1 MLMAYTHS
9 KKSPA
14 VLKNDPVDPDGT
26 DWVYFSYGDWL
37 RDGETITAHSA
48 LVENGTVVT
57 DSTLLGD
64 MTDSEGTPFTNVYGV
79 QFSVAADA
87 TQVIVTHRKSTATS
101 GSVNLGRL
109 NIDHSALLSVKS
121 L

>member
-1 MLMAYTHS
+1 MAYTHS

-37 RDGETITAHSA
+37 RDGETISAHSA

-57 DSTLLGD
+57 DSTLLGE
-64 MTDSEGTPFTNVYGV
+64 MTDSEGATFTNVYGV
-79 QFSVAADA
+79 QFSVALGA
-87 TQVIVTHRKSTATS
+87 TTVTVTHRKSTTTS

-109 NIDHSALLSVKS
+109 NIDHSVVMAVKT

>member
-1 MLMAYTHS
+1 MAYTHP
-9 KKSPA
+9 KKAHA

-48 LVENGTVVT
+48 LCEGGTVVT
-57 DSTLLGD
+57 DSTYLGD
-64 MTDSEGTPFTNVYGV
+64 MDDSEGTAFTEVYGV
-79 QFSVAADA
+79 QFSVTPGA
-87 TQVIVTHRKSTATS
+87 TTVTVTHRKTTETS

-109 NIDHSALLSVKS
+109 NIDHSAVLTVKP

>member
-1 MLMAYTHS
+1 MAYTHS
-9 KKSPA
+9 KKSPV

-37 RDGETITAHSA
+37 RSGETISSHSA
-48 LVENGTVVT
+48 LCEGGAIVT
-57 DSTLLGD
+57 DSTYLGD
-64 MTDSEGTPFTNVYGV
+64 MTDSEGAAFTEVYGV
-79 QFSVAADA
+79 QFSVTADV
-87 TQVIVTHRKSTATS
+87 TQVTVTHRKSTQTS

-109 NIDHSALLSVKS
+109 NIDHSALILVKS

>member
-1 MLMAYTHS
+1 MAYTHT
-9 KKSPA
+9 KKTPV
-14 VLKNDPVDPDGT
+14 VLKYDPVDPDGT

-48 LVENGTVVT
+48 LCEGGTVVT
-57 DSTLLGD
+57 DSTYLGD
-64 MTDSEGTPFTNVYGV
+64 MTDSEGTAFTEVYGV
-79 QFSVAADA
+79 QFSV
-87 TQVIVTHRKSTATS
+87 TRCVTTVTVTHRKSTETV

-109 NIDHSALLSVKS
+109 NIDHSATLVVKQ